1 MIEPVDSLEIAV
13 VVDNLTDSLSSTP
26 KFVEPEF
33 VGTWRRGMKWLGG
46 KCLCCAAH
54 GLCCLITVRTGGAT
68 HSLLF
73 DTGPDE
79 WVFERNV
86 VRLGLDLGQVGA
98 MMLSHGHWD
107 HAGAMPR
114 ALQLITLTN
123 GGKPVPTYMHPD
135 MFSSRAIIPPDG
147 RLMPMEDIPSEQVL
161 AGNGAQLVITRDEQ
175 SVLSGSFYISG
186 EIARVTPFE
195 RGLPGQHRLNEDDEW
210 ELDELLM
217 DERFVAVHIAN
228 KGLFVFTACSHAGL
242 INVLTHASNRFP
254 DIPIYGVLGGFHLAG
269 QTESIIPDTVEALG
283 KFNLAVI
290 AAAHCTGWRAIGA
303 LATRFGDR
311 VVPSAVGKR
320 FLL

>member
-1 MIEPVDSLEIAV
+1 MIEPVDSLEITV
-13 VVDNLTDSLSSTP
+13 VVDNVTDSLSSTP
-26 KFVEPEF
+26 KFVETEF
-33 VGTWRRGMKWLGG
+33 AGTWRRGMKWLGG

-54 GLCCLITVRTGGAT
+54 GLSCLITVRTRGAP

-107 HAGAMPR
+107 HAGAMPM

-135 MFSSRAIIPPDG
+135 TFSSRAIIPSDG

-186 EIARVTPFE
+186 E
-195 RGLPGQHRLNEDDEW
+195 L
-210 ELDELLM
+210 
-217 DERFVAVHIAN
+217 
-228 KGLFVFTACSHAGL
+228 
-242 INVLTHASNRFP
+242 
-254 DIPIYGVLGGFHLAG
+254 
-269 QTESIIPDTVEALG
+269 
-283 KFNLAVI
+283 
-290 AAAHCTGWRAIGA
+290 RA
-303 LATRFGDR
+303 
-311 VVPSAVGKR
+311 
-320 FLL
+320 